1 MSVELRCSR
10 RWSGGLGFRLFCAL
24 LLGAVVTVSAEDTP
38 PGRLYVVGMGP
49 AGPDL
54 TAPRA
59 LELVEQADYLLGSPR
74 MPERF
79 ARFGVHIDPSKVAF
93 DPWEGV
99 FEREGESRDP
109 KARAAARQAQRERVQ
124 QFALDKIHAG
134 KTVVMMDGGDP
145 CVYGPI
151 LGTLLAG
158 MDDRHYE
165 VVPGMGAVNAAA
177 AALKRPLTG
186 SGTRFVMLTSPRS
199 LFGSG
204 EEAEHD
210 ILADISKYDTTIVLY
225 MSLRNMESLAARF
238 LEHYPPELPVAV
250 VYFAGYPDKER
261 VLRSTL
267 ADIAEDVRTQDEDW
281 LGLVIIGESIR

>member
-1 MSVELRCSR
+1 MNDLR
-10 RWSGGLGFRLFCAL
+10 SGWDRAVCVRFVIAMLWLMAPMVAS
-24 LLGAVVTVSAEDTP
+24 GADDAAI
-38 PGRLYVVGMGP
+38 GRFYVVGVGP

-59 LELVEQADYLLGSPR
+59 LALIEQADYLLGSPR
-74 MPERF
+74 LPERF
-79 ARFGVHIDPSKVAF
+79 ARFGVHIDPSKIAF
-93 DPWEGV
+93 NPWEGV
-99 FEREGESRDP
+99 FEGESSDP
-109 KARAAARQAQRERVQ
+109 QARAAARRAQRDRVQ
-124 QFALDKIHAG
+124 QFALEKIQAG
-134 KTVVMMDGGDP
+134 KKVVMMDGGDP

-158 MDDRHYE
+158 MDDRYYE

-186 SGTRFVMLTSPRS
+186 PGTRFVMLTSPRS
-199 LFGSG
+199 LFDN
-204 EEAEHD
+204 AEDPKQD
-210 ILADISKYDTTIVLY
+210 ILADISKYQTTIVLY
-225 MSLRNMESLAARF
+225 MSLRNMDTLAARF
-238 LEHYPPELPVAV
+238 REHYPPELPVAV

-267 ADIAEDVRTQDEDW
+267 ADIVEDVRTQDEDW

>member
-1 MSVELRCSR
+1 MNDLRSGWDRAVSVRFGWIML
-10 RWSGGLGFRLFCAL
+10 WLLALPVASGADD
-24 LLGAVVTVSAEDTP
+24 AA

-59 LELVEQADYLLGSPR
+59 LALIEQADYLLGSPR
-74 MPERF
+74 LPERF
-79 ARFGVHIDPSKVAF
+79 ARFGMHIDPSKIAF
-93 DPWEGV
+93 NPWEGV
-99 FEREGESRDP
+99 FEGEGESRDP
-109 KARAAARQAQRERVQ
+109 QARAAARRAQRERVQ
-124 QFALDKIHAG
+124 QFALEKIQAG

-186 SGTRFVMLTSPRS
+186 PGTRFVMLTSPRS

-204 EEAEHD
+204 DEAEQD
-210 ILADISKYDTTIVLY
+210 ILADISQYETTIVLY
-225 MSLRNMESLAARF
+225 MSLRNMDTLAARF
-238 LEHYPPELPVAV
+238 REHYPPELPVAV
-250 VYFAGYPDKER
+250 VYFAGYPDQEQ

-267 ADIAEDVRTQDEDW
+267 ADIVEDVRTQDEDW